1 MNENPYED
9 WMIKR
14 DWGRDIKML
23 IRQVERRNFLP
34 EVKKS
39 YRGGKSWANHLL
51 KRRRIMEKKL
61 NSRNL
66 IKGV

>member
-14 DWGRDIKML
+14 DWGRDIEML
-23 IRQVERRNFLP
+23 IEQIERRNFLP

-39 YRGGKSWANHLL
+39 HRDAKNWANYLL
-51 KRRRIMEKKL
+51 KWRRIMKK
-61 NSRNL
+61 N
-66 IKGV
+66 IKE